1 MDNLPEEFIETPIN
15 TNRYEDLGDMEE
27 YPIRIPTHKVFNN
40 DTGEIDDMPATM
52 DEIDF
57 NYAKETQKNK
67 KQKNTFWGKVK
78 VVGDTI
84 EDVLNDFNVGAV
96 RTGTQLLDSSIYFLY
111 NVDDLRRELFEAEQR
126 GDDRESI
133 LKKWRLNE
141 IERLRKNIKQGSE
154 KIQNILR
161 PIDERTDTDD
171 FLINLA
177 QGGITTG
184 MSIATAIATG
194 NPTLSAALMATL
206 FGYMRNIELEDVALE
221 KGLDYETADAYATFG
236 GSIEGFL
243 ELAFDKVLFGT
254 IQATPFRKSLQ
265 RAVANND
272 VLITSGKKIA
282 FKQSLAKSVGKG
294 AAIEFGQEAS
304 QGIVGQT
311 YETALGEDFNW
322 SEIAEQA
329 IIGAVTG
336 GVGGLVSTSG
346 YNTLVERYDAI
357 IKNQVN
363 EIMPEASSQEKQKV
377 TNALHEVLMQTGDT
391 FLEELTK
398 LSQKQLEP
406 DTLPEK
412 TDIGVSKEVKRIM
425 KERFKL
431 SDEQVDKIAKRANAA
446 YNLRKDFNNATIHF
460 FNQLK
465 EGGVADAVAVSQAR
479 ILAARASAI
488 SLDTGVGLQEVVE
501 KMGINIKRAE
511 LSEISPDSLYQ
522 FIGEK
527 AIGIDKTA
535 LEEAKRMD
543 KLGAS
548 PEHTRQTTGWFKGGD
563 GKWRFE
569 ISDKD
574 MKINEEE
581 IKKEQVTTLD
591 KIITYDEIFKYYPEL
606 KNIKVDIYDFGKG
619 TELNPAGVD
628 VLKKEL
634 YINTRG
640 KGYLRNSVAHEIQH
654 LIQLIEGFYT
664 GDSILYFNQYE
675 EESRK
680 AFSAMVDRLV
690 RDELRKRN
698 LNDDDWT
705 VSATREAVI
714 SSKEYFEDMAKKL
727 SLYFGI
733 NTNDARDLRKE
744 IYSNK
749 EFKDFLRKHP
759 EYSDKYEYYIH
770 SGGEIEAFVTGQ
782 SVDLSMQERLGSSL
796 QEREAKAV
804 AHLGVLDRNKIRYE
818 QKKKGVTKGFYT
830 PSTRT
835 ISLTEYSDPSTIIH
849 ETGHFFKDDLQSM
862 KGNPKADK
870 QLEALNKYVGAT
882 EGQPWTTE
890 QEEVFARAF
899 EKYLLDGK
907 APNNVLKDAFKDFSG
922 WLRMIY
928 GEGQRL
934 GMVTPELKKALND
947 MLGGK
952 RLDNALQFGEIILQ
966 EKLRKGELTRKEI
979 GKSIHRLL
987 NWTKPRK
994 ENGKL
999 VGRFPDKAVNDFFDK
1014 TRKTLA
1020 TKKDDA
1026 IIKITQNL
1034 IDIQAGM
1041 DEGLDVSD
1049 LIWENKLLSV
1059 ASNKAD
1065 LSLTAEV
1072 YNALSETYNE
1082 GKVGERVKREAR
1094 KLHRNTII
1102 KNAKEVLFQGKGKD
1116 WRTESSRTKQAIRR
1130 AGIFYQG
1137 WNGIL
1142 DTLSMFDKSSKV
1154 GYSQLNRDL
1163 SVYQEETAMNTG
1175 IREDSEKLGELL
1187 SKALGTGKST
1197 SRYIN
1202 STAKEKIKI
1211 EWGDNS
1217 KTFTREQLI
1226 DIYMKSKDPET
1237 KAIMEK
1243 DDVLQYNNEFL
1254 ARVDE
1259 VLTDEDIKVA
1269 DALFEFYR
1277 QNYEKVNKFYEDK
1290 YGISLGKNENY
1301 SPRSMQSQNIDVR
1314 NGDLRSG
1321 ASVSSF
1327 KQRTA
1332 KGGQVQVKGAFRVFS
1347 DYITS
1352 TNHYIAFSDKLQ
1364 DLNAVFSEAEIRNM
1378 IDNTFGK
1385 PMNRAIRYE
1394 IDRFAT
1400 NNQKFLEIYDGVL
1413 SKIRSNYVVA
1423 TLGAKPSIAIKQLV
1437 SFPAY
1442 LEKMSLSDFVA
1453 GVTEFAINP
1462 KKAMEILNE
1471 SEYMKNRGFSVT
1483 QDFQKISKSETFKKF
1498 ATQRGFRDFLM
1509 MNVELGDK
1517 GAIYIGGYAL
1527 YRTEYNK
1534 NISRGMDEKSAK
1546 LKALDTVSRYTNA
1559 TQQSSYMSEQSA
1571 LQSNGFTNMLTLFQ
1585 TAQNQYLRKEIGAI
1599 RGLATGRMS
1608 TKDAIKV
1615 LGIYHFLLPM
1625 LFQYVSDFGR
1635 WNWDN
1640 QKRAAILGSF
1650 NGAYVLSKVL
1660 ESVVDWAVTGKFRQ
1674 NYTRLLDVVPVWTV
1688 IEEYQKMVEA
1698 LSELDPDDI
1707 TLDDV
1712 GDVLVQS
1719 SKAAGYGFGVPMK
1732 YITDVGTKLPEYI
1745 EKGEYLKAIGLTLG
1759 WTPWALE
1766 Q

>member
-1 MDNLPEEFIETPIN
+1 MDNLPEDLIETPVVDN
-15 TNRYEDLGDMEE
+15 QGEMPNDLVET
-27 YPIRIPTHKVFNN
+27 PVKIPTYKVFNN
-40 DTGEIDDMPATM
+40 DTGEIDNMPVTM

-84 EDVLNDFNVGAV
+84 EEVFNDFNVGAI

-111 NVDDLRRELFEAEQR
+111 DVDDLRREQFEAEQR

-177 QGGITTG
+177 QGGTTTG
-184 MSIATAIATG
+184 MSIATAVATG
-194 NPTLSAALMATL
+194 NPTLSAVLMATL
-206 FGYMRNIELEDVALE
+206 FGYMRNVELEDVAIE
-221 KGLDYETADAYATFG
+221 KGLDYETADAYAAFG

-272 VLITSGKKIA
+272 TLITSGKKIA
-282 FKQSLAKSVGKG
+282 FKQSLAKSAGKG

-304 QGIVGQT
+304 QGIAGQI

-357 IKNQVN
+357 IKKQVN
-363 EIMPEASSQEKQKV
+363 EIMPEANSQEKQKV
-377 TNALHEVLMQTGDT
+377 SNALHEVLMQTGDT

-412 TDIGVSKEVKRIM
+412 ADIGASKEVKRIM

-488 SLDTGVGLQEVVE
+488 SLDTGIGLQEVVE
-501 KMGINIKRAE
+501 KMGLNVTQKDSGSVGEMKDVLKYQEDYDADTIKIGGVDKTTKNSKGEKISTSETVLKRFYEWFGKSTAVNSKGEPLVFKRGLKQKYDPNIKRDITWVTLGDDLAQQYATKEEGYGDVMEVYAVSNKPYIVRHSRIDSFYDDILNQIAAE
-511 LSEISPDSLYQ
+511 IPFAEGKTIE
-522 FIGEK
+522 EK
-527 AIGIDKTA
+527 REMHNK
-535 LEEAKRMD
+535 
-543 KLGAS
+543 
-548 PEHTRQTTGWFKGGD
+548 
-563 GKWRFE
+563 
-569 ISDKD
+569 
-574 MKINEEE
+574 
-581 IKKEQVTTLD
+581 IKKAVLEYGHKDAYIFEVWDNVPEFKEGLEFLGFDSIMGKEGTSVTLGVFNRNQLKSTD
-591 KIITYDEIFKYYPEL
+591 NVIFSERD
-606 KNIKVDIYDFGKG
+606 DIYKSETSEGK
-619 TELNPAGVD
+619 L
-628 VLKKEL
+628 
-634 YINTRG
+634 
-640 KGYLRNSVAHEIQH
+640 
-654 LIQLIEGFYT
+654 
-664 GDSILYFNQYE
+664 
-675 EESRK
+675 
-680 AFSAMVDRLV
+680 
-690 RDELRKRN
+690 
-698 LNDDDWT
+698 
-705 VSATREAVI
+705 
-714 SSKEYFEDMAKKL
+714 
-727 SLYFGI
+727 
-733 NTNDARDLRKE
+733 
-744 IYSNK
+744 
-749 EFKDFLRKHP
+749 
-759 EYSDKYEYYIH
+759 
-770 SGGEIEAFVTGQ
+770 
-782 SVDLSMQERLGSSL
+782 
-796 QEREAKAV
+796 
-804 AHLGVLDRNKIRYE
+804 
-818 QKKKGVTKGFYT
+818 KGFYT

-907 APNNVLKDAFKDFSG
+907 APNNVLKDTFKDFSG

-987 NWTKPRK
+987 DWTKPRK
-994 ENGKL
+994 DNGKL
-999 VGRFPDKAVNDFFDK
+999 VGRFPDKKVNDFFDS

-1020 TKKDDA
+1020 TKKDEA
-1026 IIKITQNL
+1026 IVKITQNL
-1034 IDIQAGM
+1034 IDIQQGM

-1049 LIWENKLLSV
+1049 LVWENKLLSI
-1059 ASNKAD
+1059 AANKAD
-1065 LSLTAEV
+1065 LSMTAEV
-1072 YNALSETYNE
+1072 YNAIAETYNE
-1082 GKVGERVKREAR
+1082 GRVGERVKREAR
-1094 KLHRNTII
+1094 KLHRDKII
-1102 KNAKEVLFQGKGKD
+1102 TDAKNVLFQGAGKN
-1116 WRTESSRTKQAIRR
+1116 WRQESSRAKQALRR
-1130 AGIFYQG
+1130 AGILYQG

-1154 GYSQLNRDL
+1154 GYSQLYRDL
-1163 SVYQEETAMNTG
+1163 NVYQEETAMNTG

-1187 SKALGTGKST
+1187 SNALGSGKSI

-1202 STAKEKIKI
+1202 STAKEKIRI
-1211 EWGDNS
+1211 EWGENS
-1217 KTFTREQLI
+1217 KEFTRGQLI
-1226 DIYMKSKDPET
+1226 DLYMKSKDPET
-1237 KAIMEK
+1237 KDIMAK
-1243 DDVLQYNNEFL
+1243 DKVLQYNDEFL

-1259 VLTDEDIKVA
+1259 NLTSEDIAVA
-1269 DALFEFYR
+1269 NALFEFYR
-1277 QNYEKVNKFYEDK
+1277 QNYDKVNKFYEDK

-1332 KGGQVQVKGAFRVFS
+1332 KGGQVKVKDAFQVFA

-1364 DLNAVFSEAEIRNM
+1364 DLNAVFGEPEIRNM
-1378 IDNTFGK
+1378 IENTFGK
-1385 PMNRAIRYE
+1385 PMNNVIRKE
-1394 IDRFAT
+1394 ISRFAT
-1400 NNQKFLEIYDGVL
+1400 NNQKFLEVYDGVL
-1413 SKIRSNYVVA
+1413 SKVRSNYVASV
-1423 TLGAKPSIAIKQLV
+1423 LGGKPSIAVKQLV

-1442 LEKMSLSDFVA
+1442 LEKMSLGDFVA
-1453 GVTEFAINP
+1453 GVTEFAVNP

-1471 SEYMKNRGFSVT
+1471 SEYMKNRGFDVT

-1498 ATQRGFRDFLM
+1498 ATKKGFRDFLM

-1546 LKALDTVSRYTNA
+1546 AKALDTVSRYTNA

-1571 LQSNGFTNMLTLFQ
+1571 LQSNAYTNLFTMFQ

-1599 RGLATGRMS
+1599 RGLATGRMGVKEA
-1608 TKDAIKV
+1608 TKV
-1615 LGIYHFLLPM
+1615 LAIYHFLLPM

-1635 WNWDN
+1635 WDWDN
-1640 QKRAAILGSF
+1640 QKRAMTLGSF
-1650 NGAYVLSKVL
+1650 NGAYVLSSLL
-1660 ESVVDWAVTGKFRQ
+1660 ETGANWLVTGEMNRHD
-1674 NYTRLLDVVPVWTV
+1674 TRFQDVVPVWTV
-1688 IEEYQKMVEA
+1688 VEEWGKMVEEFA
-1698 LSELDPDDI
+1698 DLDVDDI

-1712 GDVLVQS
+1712 GEVIKQS
-1719 SKAAGYGFGVPMK
+1719 AKAVGYGVGVPMK
-1732 YITDVGTKLPEYI
+1732 WITDVATNLPEYA
-1745 EKGEYLKAIGLTLG
+1745 EEGDYWKALGLTLG
-1759 WTPWALE
+1759 WTPWALND
-1766 Q
+1766 